1 MLTPNRRSCSLG
13 ALPSAG
19 LDRPSHLDEI
29 LPQKSKQS
37 KSKKVSPTGVAPAI
51 STTLNERLVAATSL
65 HASSDTHKALYFI
78 KT

>member
-1 MLTPNRRSCSLG
+1 MPFLLINDLYQTLINL
-13 ALPSAG
+13 
-19 LDRPSHLDEI
+19 I

-37 KSKKVSPTGVAPAI
+37 KPKKVSPTGVAPAI

-65 HASSDTHKALYFI
+65 HASSDTHKALYLI